1 MDWGGLGGIGEALTG
16 VGKSMLAD
24 GLAKR
29 REAREEE
36 RAIAKEKR
44 DLEKFDKEAYRQI
57 EVEPNRTLWHK
68 VRVNKAGQDMGAP
81 ELLTD
86 QSKISELNSEDTR
99 RRTDDSIAAISLKK
113 LEREEGYADEDRRM
127 ELEKH
132 QANMS
137 ALGALTSQRELTGQ
151 AAMVRANKAGS
162 RSNEGF
168 TLSLGEAFKELDGL
182 AKDDVAAAK
191 KAGVTPAEMD
201 VIRQSAIDAA
211 AKDASADV
219 SSLYKVKLRERIR
232 QLSANERGNVDIT
245 LPKSGT
251 KY

>member
-1 MDWGGLGGIGEALTG
+1 MGWGGMGGIGEALTG
-16 VGKSMLAD
+16 VGKSLLAD

-29 REAREEE
+29 REEREEE
-36 RAIAKEKR
+36 RKIAKEKR
-44 DLEKFDKEAYRQI
+44 DLQKFDREAYRQI
-57 EVEPNRTLWHK
+57 QVEPGRSLWHK
-68 VRVNKAGQDMGAP
+68 VRVNKAGEDMEAP

-86 QSKISELNSEDTR
+86 QSKISELNAEETKKK
-99 RRTDDSIAAISLKK
+99 TADSIAALSLKK
-113 LEREEGYADEDRRM
+113 LEREEGYADDDRRM

-137 ALGALTSQRELTGQ
+137 ALGALTSQRELSGQ
-151 AAMVRANKAGS
+151 AAMVRANKTGN
-162 RSNEGF
+162 RSNEDF

-182 AKDDVAAAK
+182 AEDDVAAAK
-191 KAGVTPAEMD
+191 KAGITTAEMD

-211 AKDASADV
+211 AKDTSADV
-219 SSLYKVKLRERIR
+219 SSLYKAKLRERIR

-251 KY
+251 QY